1 MILDPDVW
9 ASTDAALTAQVE
21 NASASRP
28 ARKSVPEVPQDE
40 DVEMVSEPEPV
51 EPEPE
56 EDEEM
61 EDIPK
66 PKPRKKKEKK
76 VIPVGRNGLK
86 KKRVM
91 KSRMT
96 MDAKG
101 YMGTGRMTVAVSMR

>member
-1 MILDPDVW
+1 MP
-9 ASTDAALTAQVE
+9 S
-21 NASASRP
+21 
-28 ARKSVPEVPQDE
+28 DE

-51 EPEPE
+51 APEM
-56 EDEEM
+56 DEEM
-61 EDIPK
+61 EEDVPK
-66 PKPRKKKEKK
+66 PKPRKRKEKK

-101 YMGTGRMTVAVSMR
+101 YMGKWRKACSCDGTHHRHAQISH